1 MRGCL
6 AFDGSQPRSHAR
18 KHDNQTARHNAGG
31 RAGGRASEKKGGETV
46 ITHVKQHLL
55 LFWELAPLVDLHRT
69 QPLVIAGVDHKD
81 GVAVVVVYVFE
92 TGALESGAAGE
103 A

>member
-1 MRGCL
+1 M
-6 AFDGSQPRSHAR
+6 AASQAATHASTITR
-18 KHDNQTARHNAGG
+18 QKHNADTKHGAEQVK
-31 RAGGRASEKKGGETV
+31 RRGGETV